1 MSGLDAGIARARG
14 LSTHLLAPAALDELR
29 TAQDLQTVAERLRTG
44 PDPVVL
50 TGPGVPTPEALEAA
64 IRRRAGARLAALAR
78 WCVDVPDVLTVLLGE
93 EDRRDLRLL
102 LHGVVEGAAPA
113 DRLRGT
119 LPTPTLPTGAL
130 ATLAAQTTVRAM
142 AALLAAWRHPD
153 AAALASIK
161 APGPPDLLAL
171 DAALTRSWAAR
182 AASAAARVDAEL
194 RRYVAATI
202 DLENALTAVML
213 AGSTGDRPEL
223 EPVPGGARFPVRAWK
238 AIASAGSVAAA
249 LVLARQGFARS
260 PFERAFSGAGGAAL
274 ARDRAWAAALD
285 IARARARTAPLSS
298 APLIAYVLGVRDEV
312 QELQRLV
319 WGVALGAPAA
329 ARRGRR

>member
-29 TAQDLQTVAERLRTG
+29 TAPELQSVAERLRTG
-44 PDPVVL
+44 PDPLVL
-50 TGPGVPTPEALEAA
+50 TGPGAPTPEALEAA

-78 WCVDVPDVLTVLLGE
+78 WCVEVPDVLTVLLGE

-102 LHGVVEGAAPA
+102 LHGVVEGAAAA

-119 LPTPTLPTGAL
+119 LPTPSLPTGAL
-130 ATLAAQTTVRAM
+130 ATLAAQTTVPAM

-153 AAALASIK
+153 AAALASVK

-171 DAALTRSWAAR
+171 DAALTRSWASR
-182 AASAAARVDAEL
+182 ATVAAARVDSEL

-223 EPVPGGARFPVRAWK
+223 EPIPGGVRFPRARWK
-238 AIASAGSVAAA
+238 TIAGAGSVAASLA
-249 LVLARQGFARS
+249 LAREAFAGT
-260 PFERAFSGAGGAAL
+260 PFENAFSGAGGAAL
-274 ARDRAWAAALD
+274 ARTRAWTAALA
-285 IARARARTAPLSS
+285 IARARARTAPLTS
-298 APLIAYVLGVRDEV
+298 APLIAYVLGVREEV

-319 WGVALGAPAA
+319 WGVALGAPPA
-329 ARRGRR
+329 ARGGRR

>member
-1 MSGLDAGIARARG
+1 MSALDAGIARARG
-14 LSTHLLAPAALDELR
+14 LSTHLLLPAAWDELR
-29 TAQDLQTVAERLRTG
+29 AAPDLAGVAERLRTG
-44 PDPVVL
+44 PDPLVL
-50 TGPGVPTPEALEAA
+50 AGAGAPTPEALEAA
-64 IRRRAGARLAALAR
+64 IRRRAGARLLALAR
-78 WCVDVPDVLTVLLGE
+78 WCAEVPDVLTVLLGE

-130 ATLAAQTTVRAM
+130 ATLAAQTTVPAM

-153 AAALASIK
+153 ADALATPR

-171 DAALTRSWAAR
+171 DSALTRSWASR
-182 AASAAARVDAEL
+182 ATAAAGRVDAEL

-223 EPVPGGARFPVRAWK
+223 EPVPGGVRFPLARWK
-238 AIASAGSVAAA
+238 AIAAAGSVAAA
-249 LVLARQGFARS
+249 LLLAREGFAGS

-274 ARDRAWAAALD
+274 ARARAWAAALG

-319 WGVALGAPAA
+319 WAVALGAPPP
-329 ARRGRR
+329 ARRGPR